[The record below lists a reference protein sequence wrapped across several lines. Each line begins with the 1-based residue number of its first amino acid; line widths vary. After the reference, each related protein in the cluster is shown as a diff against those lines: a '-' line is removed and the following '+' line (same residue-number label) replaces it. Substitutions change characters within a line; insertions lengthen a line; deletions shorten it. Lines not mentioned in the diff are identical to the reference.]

1 MEKEDVNVFQ
11 ENDVPMSQ
19 TDQSDEIDTSKNA
32 SYPVAYALELH
43 RVIEL
48 AAYFLAEKDG
58 FRRSPLDYWLAA
70 EQGCR
75 Y

>member
-1 MEKEDVNVFQ
+1 METNDTNFFRDDDVSL
-11 ENDVPMSQ
+11 SQ
-19 TDQSDEIDTSKNA
+19 ANEPNAIQASKNVT
-32 SYPVAYALELH
+32 YPVAYELELH

-58 FRRSPLDYWLAA
+58 FRRSSLDYWLAA
-70 EQGCR
+70 EQNCR

>member
-1 MEKEDVNVFQ
+1 MEKDDRNFFR
-11 ENDVPMSQ
+11 DDDISISQ
-19 TDQSDEIDTSKNA
+19 TNEPDATQASKNVT
-32 SYPVAYALELH
+32 YPVAYELELQ

-58 FRRSPLDYWLAA
+58 FRRPPLDYWLAA
-70 EQGCR
+70 EQNCR

>member
-1 MEKEDVNVFQ
+1 MEKEDITVFQ
-11 ENDVPMSQ
+11 GNDVPMSQ
-19 TDQSDEIDTSKNA
+19 ANLSDP
-32 SYPVAYALELH
+32 SYPVAYELELH

-58 FRRSPLDYWLAA
+58 FRRSQLDYWLAA
-70 EQGCR
+70 EQR